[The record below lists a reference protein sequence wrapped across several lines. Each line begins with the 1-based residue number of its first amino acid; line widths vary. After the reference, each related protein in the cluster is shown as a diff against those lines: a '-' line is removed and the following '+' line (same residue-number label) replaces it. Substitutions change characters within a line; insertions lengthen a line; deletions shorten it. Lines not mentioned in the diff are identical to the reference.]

1 MTASQS
7 SAKCRKDK
15 IARGYKRI
23 PDLIS
28 AVAAENLRILL
39 AEKWS
44 DSQTGVIE
52 RALSLARHS
61 IKTNSPA

>member
-1 MTASQS
+1 MTPSQS

-28 AVAAENLRILL
+28 PVAADDLDALMKRWNVTKTKAIEMAL
-39 AEKWS
+39 AS
-44 DSQTGVIE
+44 TRYYYTLV
-52 RALSLARHS
+52 
-61 IKTNSPA
+61 